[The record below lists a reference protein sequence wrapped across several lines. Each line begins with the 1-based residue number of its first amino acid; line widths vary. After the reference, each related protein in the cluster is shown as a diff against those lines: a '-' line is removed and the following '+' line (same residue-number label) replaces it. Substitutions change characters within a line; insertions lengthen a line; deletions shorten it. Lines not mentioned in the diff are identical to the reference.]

1 MQVRANPR
9 ARSRVGPNLRVGWLM
24 LLVTLAPRFIATKF
38 ALRLGVTRAY
48 RPCATGVPF
57 EGETPFSGGPS
68 VFAPLFVDSSL
79 NLTSNFIRSF
89 SFDSNKTQQKQQL
102 NLHPLTPAP
111 KKFRP

>member
-1 MQVRANPR
+1 
-9 ARSRVGPNLRVGWLM
+9 M

-89 SFDSNKTQQKQQL
+89 SFAHFHSTPPKPNKNN
-102 NLHPLTPAP
+102 NLAYTHPSPSP